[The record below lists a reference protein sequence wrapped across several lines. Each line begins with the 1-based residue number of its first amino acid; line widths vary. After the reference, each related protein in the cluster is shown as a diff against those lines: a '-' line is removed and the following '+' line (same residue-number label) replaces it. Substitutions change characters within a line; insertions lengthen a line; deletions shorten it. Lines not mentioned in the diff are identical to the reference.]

1 LMTLPNLFV
10 GIYIVNIVVVSSYL
24 STYLSLHRQGNG
36 NILHRQGNGN
46 ILHRQGN
53 GNKYCTDKKTE
64 ETKDY
69 TSTKTKRSKENP
81 SKTQNN
87 LRKNETQLDVTF

>member
-46 ILHRQGN
+46 
-53 GNKYCTDKKTE
+53 KYCTNKKTE

-87 LRKNETQLDVTF
+87 LRKNETQLDVTFEK